1 MDKNTI
7 TGFLLIAVV
16 MIAFMVTQQP
26 NAEQLRERKRIQD
39 SIQQVE
45 SDRAQMQ
52 ADLPKADGL
61 AIDEPDVVADF
72 FGSAS
77 SISEDTTYV
86 ADNAVEGEAVV
97 DTASSFM
104 SADNNAAEEDITI
117 ENEDLRLK
125 VSTKGGWMQ

>member
-26 NAEQLRERKRIQD
+26 NEEQLRERKRIQD

-45 SDRAQMQ
+45 LDRAKLQ
-52 ADLPKADGL
+52 AELPKGDSSN
-61 AIDEPDVVADF
+61 IDEPDVVADF
-72 FGSAS
+72 FGSTS

-86 ADNAVEGEAVV
+86 SDTTVEGEAVV
-97 DTASSFM
+97 DTASSFIA
-104 SADNNAAEEDITI
+104 ADKSAAEEYITI

-125 VSTKGGWMQ
+125 VSTKGG